1 MRDKSLSAALDAL
14 VTLSPSRLR
23 AAAGVWLPRC
33 VIRASNITVFLYSHN
48 FVQNFGETPCRVA
61 RRSRGTKGRGRAA
74 KLASLLDHA
83 RPSHF
88 HPQFSIAHISI
99 FAILLKR
106 TAPLVLKL
114 NSPTHPNS
122 TFSLSLH
129 STFASIHQRASCAS
143 PTLIGRGAHPLG
155 ECASPHIPRAVRTSA
170 SLLVHPRELARRVGT
185 LT

>member
-1 MRDKSLSAALDAL
+1 MRDKSLSAALYAL

-23 AAAGVWLPRC
+23 AAAGVWFPRC

-99 FAILLKR
+99 FPIFLKR
-106 TAPLVLKL
+106 TAPLMLKL
-114 NSPTHPNS
+114 NSPNPSEFHLPP
-122 TFSLSLH
+122 FSAQHICVDSSARILCV
-129 STFASIHQRASCAS
+129 ADADRARRTSC
-143 PTLIGRGAHPLG
+143 GD
-155 ECASPHIPRAVRTSA
+155 CASPHIPRAVRTSA